1 MSGASSDLGGAR
13 PGPVERDIE
22 QAITALKKG
31 AYLLKYG
38 RRGKPKFCPFRLSND
53 ESILIW
59 FSGKEE
65 KQLRLSHVSRI
76 IPGQRTAIFQR
87 YPRPEKE
94 CQSFSLISHDRSL
107 DIICKDKDEAEVWF
121 AGLKTLIS
129 RSHQR
134 KWRTESRSDMLSSGT
149 TSPRTYTR
157 RSSPLSSPFSSND
170 SVHKDGSEN
179 YLLRSP
185 YGSPPRV
192 GLEKA
197 FSDIISY
204 AAPPKPFFASDSNAG
219 SVHSVSSGQSDNTNL
234 HSRGIPMDTFR
245 VSLSSAISSSSH
257 GSGHDDGDAL
267 GDVFIWGEGTGEG
280 ILGGGNSRVGNSSG
294 AKMDCLVPKPLEFAV
309 KLDVQ
314 NISCGGR
321 HATLVTK
328 QGEIYSWGEESGG
341 RLGHGVD
348 CDVPQP
354 KLIDALA
361 SMNIELVA
369 CGEYHTCAVTLSG
382 DMFTWGN
389 GTFNSGLLGHGN
401 EVSHWVPKRVNGPL
415 EGIHVSS
422 ISCGPWHTAIV
433 TSAGQLFTFGD
444 GSFGVLG
451 HGDRQSLSVPREVE
465 SLKGLRTVRAA
476 CGVWHTAAVVEVMVG
491 NSSSSNCSSGKIFT
505 WGDGDKGRLG
515 HGDKDARLVPT
526 CVAALVEPNF
536 CQIACGHC
544 MTVALTTSGHVYTM
558 GSPVYGQLGNPQADG
573 MLPVR
578 VEGKLHKIFVEEIS
592 CGAYHVAV
600 LTSRTEVYTWGKG
613 ANGRLG
619 HGDTDDRSSPTLVEA
634 LKDKQV
640 RTVAC
645 GINFTA
651 AICIHKWVSGVD
663 QLMCSGCRLPFN
675 LRRKRH
681 NCYNCALVF
690 CHACSSKKSL
700 KASLAPNQN
709 KPYRVCDSCYSKLNK
724 GFETD
729 RYSSAKRGAVIQGF
743 NDSVDEELET
753 KSNAQLSRLSSL
765 ESFKHM
771 DSRSSKKNK
780 KFEFNSSRVSPI
792 PNGSSH
798 WSGLNISKSFG
809 SSKKF
814 FSASVPGS
822 RIVSRATSPVSR
834 RGSPPRSTTPTPTL
848 GGLTSPRVEDGVK
861 PINDSVIQEVLY
873 LRSQVEKLT
882 RKSQLLE
889 ADLEK
894 TTKQLKEAI
903 SIAGEE
909 AAKCKAAKEVIKSLS
924 AQLKGMAEKL
934 PDGAGLMKNSRLP
947 PLPGISI
954 TSDISVASENLGCPI
969 LTLIM
974 NLNGLEQ
981 DEPGCTSL
989 LLPYLE
995 GLGISRGSGSAG
1007 SVSVKRKQNNGGK
1020 RIEHEYMSS
1029 TMFE

>member
-1 MSGASSDLGGAR
+1 MSDASSDLGGIRA
-13 PGPVERDIE
+13 GPVERDIE

-53 ESILIW
+53 ESVLIW

-65 KQLRLSHVSRI
+65 KHLKLSHVSRI

-107 DIICKDKDEAEVWF
+107 DI
-121 AGLKTLIS
+121 
-129 RSHQR
+129 
-134 KWRTESRSDMLSSGT
+134 
-149 TSPRTYTR
+149 
-157 RSSPLSSPFSSND
+157 
-170 SVHKDGSEN
+170 DGSEN
-179 YLLRSP
+179 YQLRTP
-185 YGSPPRV
+185 YGSPPKN

-197 FSDIISY
+197 FSDVMLY
-204 AAPPKPFFASDSNAG
+204 AAPPKGFFPSDSNAG
-219 SVHSVSSGQSDNTNL
+219 SVHSMSSGHSDNTNG
-234 HSRGIPMDTFR
+234 HPRGIPMDAFR
-245 VSLSSAISSSSH
+245 VSYSSAVSSSSH

-280 ILGGGNSRVGNSSG
+280 TLGGGGSRVGSSSG
-294 AKMDCLVPKPLEFAV
+294 GKMDCLVPKPLEFAV
-309 KLDVQ
+309 RLDVQ

-321 HATLVTK
+321 HAALVTK

-348 CDVPQP
+348 CDVSQP
-354 KLIDALA
+354 KLIDAL
-361 SMNIELVA
+361 SHMNIELVA

-382 DMFTWGN
+382 DLYTWGD
-389 GTFNSGLLGHGN
+389 GAFKFGLLGHGN
-401 EVSHWVPKRVNGPL
+401 DVSHWVPKRVNGPL

-422 ISCGPWHTAIV
+422 ISCGPWHTALV

-451 HGDRQSLSVPREVE
+451 HGDRESTTVPREVE

-515 HGDKDARLVPT
+515 HGDKEPRLVPT
-526 CVAALVEPNF
+526 CVAALVEYNF
-536 CQIACGHC
+536 CQVASGHC
-544 MTVALTTSGHVYTM
+544 LTVALTTSGHVYTM
-558 GSPVYGQLGNPQADG
+558 GSAVYGQLGNPQADG

-578 VEGKLHKIFVEEIS
+578 VEGKLHKNFVEEIS

-619 HGDTDDRSSPTLVEA
+619 HGDTDDRNTPTLVEA

-640 RTVAC
+640 RSVVC

-663 QLMCSGCRLPFN
+663 QSI
-675 LRRKRH
+675 
-681 NCYNCALVF
+681 
-690 CHACSSKKSL
+690 SKKSM
-700 KASLAPNQN
+700 KASLAPNPN
-709 KPYRVCDSCYSKLNK
+709 KPYRVCDSCYNKLTK
-724 GFETD
+724 GQEAD
-729 RYSSAKRGAVIQGF
+729 MHSSAKRGATVQGF
-743 NDSVDEELET
+743 NDTIEDELET
-753 KSNAQLSRLSSL
+753 RSNAQLSRLSSM
-765 ESFKHM
+765 ESFKHV
-771 DSRSSKKNK
+771 DSRYSKKNK
-780 KFEFNSSRVSPI
+780 KFEFNSTRVSPV

-798 WSGLNISKSFG
+798 WSGLNISRSFNPVFG

-822 RIVSRATSPVSR
+822 RIVSRATSPISR
-834 RGSPPRSTTPTPTL
+834 RASPPRSTTPTPTL
-848 GGLTSPRVEDGVK
+848 GGLTSPRVAANDGK
-861 PINDSVIQEVLY
+861 PTNEALSQEVLN
-873 LRSQVEKLT
+873 LRSQLESIT

-889 ADLEK
+889 VELERAK
-894 TTKQLKEAI
+894 KQLKEAV

-909 AAKCKAAKEVIKSLS
+909 TAKCKAAKEVIKSLT
-924 AQLKGMAEKL
+924 AQLKGMAERL
-934 PDGAGLMKNSRLP
+934 PGGAAKNNRLP

-954 TSDISVASENLGCPI
+954 PSDIASLATESLGSPSSSGEQ
-969 LTLIM
+969 TT
-974 NLNGLEQ
+974 NGHNGLLASNGPSSIRNKAGHPEVGKNGTRLPDAESCQEAEWVEQ
-981 DEPGCTSL
+981 DEPGVYITLTALPGGARDLKRVRFRYICYSAQKATSVATAL
-989 LLPYLE
+989 
-995 GLGISRGSGSAG
+995 
-1007 SVSVKRKQNNGGK
+1007 
-1020 RIEHEYMSS
+1020 
-1029 TMFE
+1029 